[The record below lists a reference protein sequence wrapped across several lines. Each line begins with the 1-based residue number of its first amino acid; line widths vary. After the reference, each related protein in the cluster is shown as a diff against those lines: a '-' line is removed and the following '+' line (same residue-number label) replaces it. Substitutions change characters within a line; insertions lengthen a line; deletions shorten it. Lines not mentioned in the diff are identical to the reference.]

1 MMAYGVYFKDDD
13 IPTTGVFLYRGS
25 KSVLE
30 NKNIILKKYQLI
42 VELPDDFK
50 HDGLRELFGK
60 KFKYK
65 IGDGVTPYKDLP
77 YEEGTIPV
85 AFIQ

>member
-1 MMAYGVYFKDDD
+1 MMSYYVKSKNDKSTTD
-13 IPTTGVFLYRGS
+13 IFLCRGS

-30 NKNIILKKYQLI
+30 NKNIIIRKYEI
-42 VELPDDFK
+42 VVELPDDFK
-50 HDGLRELFGK
+50 YDSRVELFGK

>member
-1 MMAYGVYFKDDD
+1 MSYYVKSKNDMSTDY
-13 IPTTGVFLYRGS
+13 IILYRGS

-30 NKNIILKKYQLI
+30 NKNIIIRKYKI
-42 VELPDDFK
+42 VVELPDDFK
-50 HDGLRELFGK
+50 YDGLRELFGK